1 MRQCGEAAWRASIRA
16 YVALPRRNNTASVV
30 AADAVFFAA
39 ANRPIV
45 TRKFDAIFR

>member
-1 MRQCGEAAWRASIRA
+1 MAPRLSVRA
-16 YVALPRRNNTASVV
+16 YAALPQRNNTASVV

-39 ANRPIV
+39 ASRAIV